1 MKLQQ
6 IVAYINLLDSLSMD
20 SECREAVRVLD
31 SILHVVTSRI
41 AIQATESNT

>member
-20 SECREAVRVLD
+20 SECREAVQ
-31 SILHVVTSRI
+31 SIRWHSSRGY
-41 AIQATESNT
+41 ES